1 MKLENST
8 WRKQQMKETNNEQQS
23 LVRTKQIA
31 VRTKLR
37 AGFEIF
43 VGGERANGELKIFT
57 GGRRKPAPA
66 NNMPSGTNI

>member
-1 MKLENST
+1 
-8 WRKQQMKETNNEQQS
+8 MKETHKKRQS
-23 LVRTKQIA
+23 PTKNKQIA

-57 GGRRKPAPA
+57 GGRRKPTTAQ
-66 NNMPSGTNI
+66 